1 MSETTKSNDQLF
13 KELFKE
19 YGLVFDEQNKK
30 NSDVFITKQFKII
43 TRSGVD
49 KIQAKAGISASYD
62 IVRATEYEVIIK
74 GKFIDKAGN
83 SVQTFGSATSD
94 HNVLA
99 YVKNVAEKDGKV
111 YVKEEPVVVSLRKGN
126 VSQQDPYL
134 AEMAEKRCMA
144 RGVLKLAGLYKEG
157 FFSEDEADV
166 FAKEVKSARSGQ

>member
-1 MSETTKSNDQLF
+1 MTETKSNDQLF

-19 YGLVFDEQNKK
+19 YGLIYDQENKK

-49 KIQAKAGISASYD
+49 KIQAKAGIEAHYD
-62 IVRATEYEVIIK
+62 LVRATDFEVIIK
-74 GKFIDKAGN
+74 GFFVDKNGN
-83 SVQTFGSATSD
+83 KVQTFGSASSD
-94 HNVLA
+94 HNQLA
-99 YVKNVAEKDGKV
+99 VVKTTAEKDGKV
-111 YVKEEPVVVSLRKGN
+111 YVKEEPVIINVRKGN

-166 FAKEVKSARSGQ
+166 FSKEVRNARSS